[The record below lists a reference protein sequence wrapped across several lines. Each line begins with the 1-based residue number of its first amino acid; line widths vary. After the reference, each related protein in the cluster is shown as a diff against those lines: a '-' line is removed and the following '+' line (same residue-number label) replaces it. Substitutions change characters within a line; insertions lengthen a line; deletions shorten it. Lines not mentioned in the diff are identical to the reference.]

1 MLHTEP
7 ASKRMTTL
15 GFDARPYPA
24 GIHMCFIF
32 DDEEERRRV
41 LAKYIQSGLQEH
53 EQVAYFVDTM
63 SPDELKQHLRQ
74 LGVEIPE
81 DAVDRQCLISTAENT
96 YCPDG
101 TFKVERMLETLEH
114 AYTHCCTDGFDG
126 LRVTG
131 EMNWALRDY
140 PGTDRL
146 IEYESRVNQV
156 LRKVP
161 VTAICQYDARL
172 FDGATL
178 YNLLKVHPMM
188 IVHGQAVRNP
198 YYVDVTGGPAAE

>member
-1 MLHTEP
+1 MSYTES
-7 ASKRMTTL
+7 AARRMTSL

-32 DDEEERRRV
+32 DDEDERRHV
-41 LAKYIQSGLQEH
+41 LAKYIQSGLQER

-63 SPDELKQHLRQ
+63 SPDELTQHLRR
-74 LGVEIPE
+74 LGVEIPKNAE
-81 DAVDRQCLISTAENT
+81 DRQCLISTAEST

-101 TFKVERMLETLEH
+101 TFRVERMLDTLEH
-114 AYTHCCTDGFDG
+114 AYEHCCSAGFDG

-131 EMNWALRDY
+131 EMNWALRGY

-188 IVHGQAVRNP
+188 IVHGQVVSNP
-198 YYVDVTGGPAAE
+198 YYVDATQESAAE